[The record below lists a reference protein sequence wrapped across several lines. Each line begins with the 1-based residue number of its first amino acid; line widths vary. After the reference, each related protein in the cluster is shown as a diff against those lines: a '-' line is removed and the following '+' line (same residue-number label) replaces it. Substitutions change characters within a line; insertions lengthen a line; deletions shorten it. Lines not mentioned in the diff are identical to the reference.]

1 LGGAGFLGNS
11 LVRACL
17 RSGENQVSVLDSLE
31 PALHSDKANL
41 EPILKEI
48 DFINGDIR
56 DASLLRKSVRGQN
69 LVFNCAAQTSHT
81 MSLIDPILD
90 AEVNCV
96 GNLNVLEAVR
106 SENPDAVVAYPS
118 TSTVIGRA
126 LTEHIDESHIER
138 PLEIYSAHKGV
149 AEKHYQIYAQVH
161 QLKTVV
167 LRFANLYGP
176 YGKAYP
182 EFGFLN
188 YFINLAYKDQDITVF
203 GEGGQARNVMFVDD
217 AAEVLLKS
225 ANSPQ
230 LFGGIY
236 FATHKEH
243 LTVSEIA
250 HKIVEVFKSGT
261 VVTTEWPEGRRRI
274 EVDSVRFSSAKLH
287 EMTGWEP
294 DYSFDQ
300 GLRKTKEV
308 MEAAGAL

>member
-1 LGGAGFLGNS
+1 
-11 LVRACL
+11 
-17 RSGENQVSVLDSLE
+17 
-31 PALHSDKANL
+31 
-41 EPILKEI
+41 
-48 DFINGDIR
+48 
-56 DASLLRKSVRGQN
+56 
-69 LVFNCAAQTSHT
+69 
-81 MSLIDPILD
+81 
-90 AEVNCV
+90 
-96 GNLNVLEAVR
+96 
-106 SENPDAVVAYPS
+106 
-118 TSTVIGRA
+118 
-126 LTEHIDESHIER
+126 
-138 PLEIYSAHKGV
+138 
-149 AEKHYQIYAQVH
+149 
-161 QLKTVV
+161 
-167 LRFANLYGP
+167 
-176 YGKAYP
+176 
-182 EFGFLN
+182 
-188 YFINLAYKDQDITVF
+188 
-203 GEGGQARNVMFVDD
+203 MFVDD